1 MVVLPA
7 DTGERA
13 GAQQLL
19 TTAREKYP
27 TLQVVWADG
36 GYAGEE
42 FSNWC
47 AKTLSLLLLIVAK
60 PLGIKTFLV
69 LPRRWVVE
77 RTFAWLGKFRRLAR
91 DYETNSES
99 SKSWIQI
106 AMFSLMINRLKTK

>member
-1 MVVLPA
+1 MLVLPA

-13 GAQQLL
+13 GAEQLL
-19 TTAREKYP
+19 RLAREKYP

-36 GYAGEE
+36 GYAGEK
-42 FSNWC
+42 FIAWC
-47 AKTLSLLLLIVAK
+47 ASTLSLVVLIVAK

-91 DYETNSES
+91 EYETTAES
-99 SKSWIQI
+99 SSCWIQI
-106 AMFSLMINRLKTK
+106 AMLSLMINRLKPK

>member
-36 GYAGEE
+36 GYAGKE
-42 FSNWC
+42 FSEWC

-99 SKSWIQI
+99 AKSWIQI
-106 AMFSLMINRLKTK
+106 AMLSLMVNRLKPK